1 MNIVKGTGQI
11 LRWGRGKRP
20 GNKKQTQMKTFTL
33 ARENLSKDNAPKR
46 KQKEKSRKSKIILTS
61 KYISQYIF
69 QRQQTLEIFI
79 KLEEHWPQTAKLQ

>member
-1 MNIVKGTGQI
+1 
-11 LRWGRGKRP
+11 
-20 GNKKQTQMKTFTL
+20 MKTFTL

-79 KLEEHWPQTAKLQ
+79 KLEEH